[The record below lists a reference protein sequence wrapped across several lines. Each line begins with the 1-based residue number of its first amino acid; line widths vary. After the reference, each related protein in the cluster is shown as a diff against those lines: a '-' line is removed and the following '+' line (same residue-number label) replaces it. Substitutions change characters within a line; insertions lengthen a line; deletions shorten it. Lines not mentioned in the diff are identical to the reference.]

1 MIIMKKLIN
10 YYKQTRTI
18 NGYEGGGDRNRVKQ
32 KQNIKRIFFVNL
44 TELHIQQKIFY
55 RTHLHI
61 YFQTRTK
68 FLFIQQICAY
78 FETLNHFSTYLHIL
92 ILFFYFSICHFRDR
106 TISLITASRFRD
118 MIL

>member
-1 MIIMKKLIN
+1 MKKLIN

-55 RTHLHI
+55 QIHNNIRKEHTYI
-61 YFQTRTK
+61 SMFKRGQNF
-68 FLFIQQICAY
+68 FLS
-78 FETLNHFSTYLHIL
+78 NKSVL
-92 ILFFYFSICHFRDR
+92 ILR
-106 TISLITASRFRD
+106 L
-118 MIL
+118 